1 METTQSINRDDG
13 FLLEVF
19 TSLRIIIFSILICCV
34 AYPTL
39 ILMIGS
45 TLTPHSASGSLVRAP
60 DGRVLGSEGIAQ
72 DFSKPEYFWT
82 RPSAVDFNASGAGGS
97 NLSPASAAL
106 RARVEGRLK
115 TLAASPPN
123 PAPTDLV
130 TASGSGLDP
139 DITLEA
145 ARYQADRVAKARG
158 LRREEVDE
166 LIDSHARRPGG
177 VLTSEPVVNVL
188 ALNLALSESR

>member
-1 METTQSINRDDG
+1 MDAEAFAFSLSFDD
-13 FLLEVF
+13 
-19 TSLRIIIFSILICCV
+19 
-34 AYPTL
+34 
-39 ILMIGS
+39 IG
-45 TLTPHSASGSLVRAP
+45 G
-60 DGRVLGSEGIAQ
+60 
-72 DFSKPEYFWT
+72 
-82 RPSAVDFNASGAGGS
+82 GGS
-97 NLSPASAAL
+97 GGLSGPA
-106 RARVEGRLK
+106 
-115 TLAASPPN
+115 
-123 PAPTDLV
+123 
-130 TASGSGLDP
+130 ASGSGLDP